1 MMDQTPSSP
10 HQGQALTELALVL
23 PILLVLLM
31 AVLDFGRAIYAYNA
45 ISNAAREGGRT
56 AIVNQTLADIRA
68 RAAAQA
74 TGVGIDPADT
84 TCDPAD
90 NTQTDCVFVEFR
102 NEDLSE
108 LCSPPAGNYGCVA
121 VVTVKHTFTPL
132 TPIIGQIWSSIAL
145 GSTTKQPI
153 ESVCVDGAVT
163 CPVP

>member
-1 MMDQTPSSP
+1 
-10 HQGQALTELALVL
+10 
-23 PILLVLLM
+23 M

-56 AIVNQTLADIRA
+56 AIVNQTLTAIRD

-74 TGVGIDPADT
+74 TAVGIDPTVT

-90 NTQTDCVFVEFR
+90 PLSTNCVFVEFR
-102 NEDLSE
+102 DTE
-108 LCSPPAGNYGCVA
+108 LTSTCAPATGNYGCVA

-132 TPIIGQIWSSIAL
+132 TPIIGQIWDEIGMA
-145 GSTTKQPI
+145 STTKQPL
-153 ESVCVDGAVT
+153 ESLCIDGAVT